1 MLQVVQHAIDEISGE
16 LGIPMVE
23 RDEYTLFYVT
33 ESDHRYCPM
42 TRDEYV
48 MDVFD
53 MLHELK
59 KTFYLLYQRTS
70 YVYPVN
76 LNGSLLYVEMMY
88 SEVRHRQDD
97 VQ

>member
-1 MLQVVQHAIDEISGE
+1 MQVVQHAIDEISGE

-59 KTFYLLYQRTS
+59 NELDSGFKSKF
-70 YVYPVN
+70 VN
-76 LNGSLLYVEMMY
+76 ELAY
-88 SEVRHRQDD
+88 
-97 VQ
+97 